1 MFISDFWLGDT
12 WNSNEE
18 NIVTSYSRG
27 VLMLNLKES
36 LIFFGYDSIKMSVMY
51 WLQQKTGLNGSINGS
66 CDMAYLIMYPF
77 VS

>member
-27 VLMLNLKES
+27 VLMLNLQES

-51 WLQQKTGLNGSINGS
+51 WLQQKTSLNGSINGS

-77 VS
+77 VN

>member
-1 MFISDFWLGDT
+1 
-12 WNSNEE
+12 
-18 NIVTSYSRG
+18 
-27 VLMLNLKES
+27 MLNLKES